1 MRARILFLIIG
12 LLTLSALSLAQH
24 GGDDDG
30 VRRISPAQLRAAVL
44 NGRAVIVDVRGADS
58 YNAGHIKGARLI
70 PVNEIE
76 ARANELPRNKMIIT
90 YCS

>member
-24 GGDDDG
+24 GSDDG

-76 ARANELPRNKMIIT
+76 ARADELPRNKMIVT

>member
-1 MRARILFLIIG
+1 MRARILFLVVG
-12 LLTLSALSLAQH
+12 LLALSALAAAQH
-24 GGDDDG
+24 GGDG

-58 YNAGHIKGARLI
+58 YSAGHIKGARLI

-76 ARANELPRNKMIIT
+76 ARANELPRNKMIVT